1 MKFIEIKL
9 TPRLILVT
17 LSLSWLLC
25 NAVASELTSLGSY
38 QLKLSEN
45 DNKPI
50 LLTQNNLI
58 PGMGDSKPV
67 KTLKIQPDGKILNDD
82 TTIAILFEEPPG
94 GVGDPKQTIGK
105 VSWKLETIR
114 STLTTSSDI
123 GARATVDLREAG
135 LTATFVFRRN
145 RDQTSSNKHL
155 IEITMTPS
163 ADNPN
168 GEVRDISVPEL
179 RVDEKSRGAALAG
192 IAVPVSD
199 NVFLIGLNGLAAD
212 MQRNIEL
219 LRSRNWFLIPMRYSN
234 GKRALLLF
242 EKGDE
247 GELTINATIEAW
259 ADDEHCGPTFRDMII
274 YLTSNPNEIIRDLK
288 LKGIINSSLS
298 TKLFNFL
305 LTGLEKP
312 IQEGNYLFRAC
323 SSIGEIFNTISSGPG
338 IFDQISIPDGQT
350 SLEIVELLRS
360 APNLVGEIK
369 DIPKEGTLLPE
380 VYTFARGMPRTRW
393 LERMAQE
400 QANSLNII
408 WSKRSA
414 DLPLVNP
421 TELVTLASIIE
432 KETAFPAERSRIA
445 AVLINRLRSKMPLQ
459 SDPTVIYGLIGG
471 KGLLGHELTKT
482 DLLQESPYNTYLTPG
497 LPLGP
502 ITNPGRAALMAAA
515 RPPESR
521 DLYYV
526 ADGTGKHLF
535 AETLEQHQANVRLIV
550 DGLKKQK

>member
-192 IAVPVSD
+192 IAVPLPPIC
-199 NVFLIGLNGLAAD
+199 NVILNSCAVEIG
-212 MQRNIEL
+212 
-219 LRSRNWFLIPMRYSN
+219 S
-234 GKRALLLF
+234 
-242 EKGDE
+242 
-247 GELTINATIEAW
+247 
-259 ADDEHCGPTFRDMII
+259 
-274 YLTSNPNEIIRDLK
+274 
-288 LKGIINSSLS
+288 
-298 TKLFNFL
+298 
-305 LTGLEKP
+305 
-312 IQEGNYLFRAC
+312 
-323 SSIGEIFNTISSGPG
+323 
-338 IFDQISIPDGQT
+338 
-350 SLEIVELLRS
+350 
-360 APNLVGEIK
+360 
-369 DIPKEGTLLPE
+369 
-380 VYTFARGMPRTRW
+380 
-393 LERMAQE
+393 
-400 QANSLNII
+400 
-408 WSKRSA
+408 
-414 DLPLVNP
+414 
-421 TELVTLASIIE
+421 
-432 KETAFPAERSRIA
+432 
-445 AVLINRLRSKMPLQ
+445 
-459 SDPTVIYGLIGG
+459 
-471 KGLLGHELTKT
+471 
-482 DLLQESPYNTYLTPG
+482 
-497 LPLGP
+497 
-502 ITNPGRAALMAAA
+502 
-515 RPPESR
+515 
-521 DLYYV
+521 
-526 ADGTGKHLF
+526 
-535 AETLEQHQANVRLIV
+535 
-550 DGLKKQK
+550 